1 MRILAVLEESIGDMK
16 ETLTAD
22 RNDLKPSH
30 VEILNVVTKMFP
42 LSTD

>member
-1 MRILAVLEESIGDMK
+1 MLEESIGDMK

-30 VEILNVVTKMFP
+30 VEILNVVTKMFQ

>member
-1 MRILAVLEESIGDMK
+1 MLEESIGDMK

-30 VEILNVVTKMFP
+30 VEILKVATKMFQF
-42 LSTD
+42 STD